1 MKGGGLFVE
10 DIMTVLITTMDGT
23 AGSTGMLG
31 GQGELVVLSTDI
43 FGLPPLSS

>member
-10 DIMTVLITTMDGT
+10 DIMTVLFTTMDGT

-31 GQGELVVLSTDI
+31 GQGEVVVLSTGI
-43 FGLPPLSS
+43 FGLPPLSA